1 MAVDDPERR
10 HVDRLLRDQPREA
23 GAEADVRPIGSE
35 KRADRMLGRGEHHV
49 GPVRSADEL
58 LRGLMERATDDHRRD
73 LVPECRCELDVA
85 LDDRDDL
92 RENDDAHARS

>member
-23 GAEADVRPIGSE
+23 GAEADVRPIGTE
-35 KRADRMLGRGEHHV
+35 KRADRMLRGGEHDV
-49 GPVRSADEL
+49 GRVRRADEL
-58 LRGLMERATDDHRRD
+58 VRGLMERSTDDHRRD
-73 LVPECRCELDVA
+73 VVPKCCRELDVA

-92 RENDDAHARS
+92 REDHDAHARS